1 MARHSAAPS
10 AVTLNSS
17 ASGGTYRIAQCSA
30 MDSPIAP
37 SSHGLRQGGSC
48 APAPPQVSPPC
59 CGSLHGRC
67 DRAAAVA
74 HAARVSPA
82 ALAATGRATA
92 AACQL
97 GRAVRQGRPAACSAA
112 RSSEGGRLALE
123 QRQAAAAAP
132 GASPAAHPHAQACGP
147 PRRRAARGQRG
158 AACPRAPGAPGTRS
172 RAGCKSKKK
181 DKRPT
186 REKDRPTEESS
197 ATKGT
202 LGFAAG
208 AGAGARARGPR
219 GRACSSELFS
229 DSALSALNISTTT
242 STVIATVPGRRSR
255 KTAHASALAHAVLR
269 VSWCQL
275 SRGPSCGAAR
285 APLGACRGDSS
296 LVHGSGQRRAGTQ
309 GRACQGRC
317 RCPCPRGRPAP
328 EAPSAALPATHY
340 CAFTVTHMRLAA
352 AAGSGGAVRRAHA
365 GAPEL
370 IAPRPA
376 ALRGRRAQH
385 ATHRERQEPPAEA
398 GHGRAA
404 DIEADDSVAHDQP
417 AIDDALLL
425 PAARRARARVSGRCS
440 VGRRLP
446 RPPLPARTRCTA
458 EHLSRRQQLPTAL
471 TARHEPL
478 RACSRAWRRSS
489 CSMRRKR
496 TRAIHLCMYSC
507 AGFHIRRAGA
517 AVLPQGRR
525 RACAGARA

>member
-1 MARHSAAPS
+1 MCNKRY
-10 AVTLNSS
+10 T
-17 ASGGTYRIAQCSA
+17 RFC
-30 MDSPIAP
+30 
-37 SSHGLRQGGSC
+37 
-48 APAPPQVSPPC
+48 
-59 CGSLHGRC
+59 
-67 DRAAAVA
+67 
-74 HAARVSPA
+74 
-82 ALAATGRATA
+82 
-92 AACQL
+92 
-97 GRAVRQGRPAACSAA
+97 
-112 RSSEGGRLALE
+112 GGR
-123 QRQAAAAAP
+123 
-132 GASPAAHPHAQACGP
+132 
-147 PRRRAARGQRG
+147 RRG
-158 AACPRAPGAPGTRS
+158 
-172 RAGCKSKKK
+172 
-181 DKRPT
+181 
-186 REKDRPTEESS
+186 
-197 ATKGT
+197 
-202 LGFAAG
+202 
-208 AGAGARARGPR
+208 GARARGPR

-478 RACSRAWRRSS
+478 RACSRAWRRIS